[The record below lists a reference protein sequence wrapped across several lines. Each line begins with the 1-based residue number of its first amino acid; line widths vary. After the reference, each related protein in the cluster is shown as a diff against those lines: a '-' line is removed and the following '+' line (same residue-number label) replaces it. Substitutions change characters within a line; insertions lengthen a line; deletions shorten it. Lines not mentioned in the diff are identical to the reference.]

1 MRTFARKCVLALGR
15 INCDGLPFDRIIIVI
30 RVDSVLFCV
39 TAIQFSR
46 GWESAVGDELVS
58 PCYAVSALIFS
69 LWWVCAVHFVA
80 AASISSGLR
89 LLVLAKAWTFD
100 SRLLV
105 YFFPPSLP
113 PAPCSALREH
123 SSQRGLCFKGRLLD
137 SSPNRYIRSPFF
149 FFFFE
154 REKRCVREG
163 ERLCE
168 SLLFFK
174 PAAMQDGSGSEWVE
188 GVLENRF
195 KSMPTMMLMASPE
208 LGGWMQAQSALFL
221 FFSFWS
227 MGSNL

>member
-149 FFFFE
+149 FFFLNE
-154 REKRCVREG
+154 RRDVC
-163 ERLCE
+163 ERGKGCAKASSSSSPLQC
-168 SLLFFK
+168 K
-174 PAAMQDGSGSEWVE
+174 MAAAASGSRACW
-188 GVLENRF
+188 
-195 KSMPTMMLMASPE
+195 KIASS
-208 LGGWMQAQSALFL
+208 QCRR
-221 FFSFWS
+221 
-227 MGSNL
+227 